1 MSVALKIGVILGY
14 VAVITLIAIYCGRGT
29 KTFKDFAIGGGKVPW
44 YIMGGTLFSTFC
56 GGATMVAYVGNFYS
70 QGMIWIW
77 IPIQVVLVGVMYLFL
92 YKRVF
97 NLRQVSTADIMTLR
111 YGENTRLISTLVVMV
126 AEVGMASAMLNT
138 FAAMVTTYV
147 GLSRSVAL
155 ALGCVLFFVTAALG
169 GYKGVATTDAIQGA
183 IIMIGLTAGVI
194 VLVNQAGGFGA
205 IAQAA
210 GPEKLSIFSTA
221 NGCSFITILGTFVSS
236 FGMHMALQSGY
247 VSRIN
252 SVATPRDAKR
262 GIWVF
267 IICQALGFGVFIPI
281 IGLSGNVLLADT
293 VVGDSAIGTMIDMYM
308 PGIIALVYVAA
319 IVSAVLTTANSS
331 LLSASIC
338 VTNDIYA
345 GMIRKNATEKEKLI
359 VSKLAI
365 VAFVLLAL
373 VLTTQFTTIISMM
386 FVTYTI
392 NALIAIPLFGGLY
405 SRKPGSTA
413 ANLSLILGIVSVIV
427 WLALGT
433 PGDIH
438 VAIIGLP
445 MAAIGYILGTV
456 FGKKPTPEQL
466 EVVRTSQVQARAQ
479 AAEN

>member
-1 MSVALKIGVILGY
+1 MSVALKIGVILCY
-14 VAVITLIAIYCGRGT
+14 IAIITAIAIYCGRGT

-77 IPIQVVLVGVMYLFL
+77 IPIQVVLVGVIYLFL
-92 YKRVF
+92 YKKVF

-111 YGENTRLISTLVVMV
+111 YGENTRLISTCVVMI
-126 AEVGMASAMLNT
+126 AEIGMASAMLNT

-147 GLSRSVAL
+147 GLSRPVAL

-169 GYKGVATTDAIQGA
+169 GYKGVATTDAIQGL
-183 IIMIGLTAGVI
+183 IVMIGLTAGVI
-194 VLVNQAGGFGA
+194 TFVTQAGGLGT
-205 IAQAA
+205 IAAAA
-210 GPEKLSIFSTA
+210 GPEKMNIFSTA

-252 SVATPRDAKR
+252 SVATAKDAKR
-262 GIWVF
+262 GIWMF
-267 IICQALGFGVFIPI
+267 IILQALGFGVFIPI
-281 IGLSGNVLLADT
+281 IGLSGNVLLANAT
-293 VVGDSAIGTMIDMYM
+293 VGDSVIGTMIDMYM
-308 PGIIALVYVAA
+308 PGIVALLYVAA

-345 GMIRKNATEKEKLI
+345 GMIRKKASEKEKLI
-359 VSKLAI
+359 VSKVAI
-365 VAFVLLAL
+365 IGFVLLAL
-373 VLTTQFTTIISMM
+373 LLTTQFTTIISMM

-405 SRKPGSTA
+405 SKKPGSTA
-413 ANLSLILGIVSVIV
+413 ANLSLIMGIVSVIV
-427 WLALGT
+427 WLMLGT

-438 VAIIGLP
+438 VAVIGLP
-445 MAAIGYILGTV
+445 MAALGYLLGTV
-456 FGKKPTPEQL
+456 FGKKPTEEQIANMN
-466 EVVRTSQVQARAQ
+466 VQSKDFVEKA
-479 AAEN
+479 